1 MGDLEPGALA
11 ALAGLAGGTILGI
24 AARWGRFC
32 TLSSIETAAFGGDT
46 RGLRAWGLAIAVSII
61 GTYGLDQVG
70 LIDLSDSFY
79 LASPVSLVAT
89 VLGGFL
95 FGIGM
100 ALAGTCGYGCL
111 ARMGGGDLKS
121 FVTFLVMGITAYA
134 TLRGATA
141 YLRLAFTPAAP
152 ETFMPA
158 SFAHFITGSA
168 SGWLHP
174 VAYLMAAALAAL
186 CFASPAF
193 RADIRK
199 VVVGLAVGAV
209 IVWGWASTAAIGREA
224 FEPVTLESYTF
235 SAPLGESLVYL
246 MTMSG
251 ASLDFGIGAV
261 AGVIIGAAATAIL
274 QGHFRWEA
282 SDDPRE
288 LRRHI
293 AGGALMGFGSVTALG
308 CTIGQGISA
317 ASTLAFSAPLA
328 LFAMFCG
335 ATLGLHYLIRG
346 SFLEPIRDLFT
357 RGA

>member
-1 MGDLEPGALA
+1 MGEFDPGTLA
-11 ALAGLAGGTILGI
+11 ALAGLLGGIVLGM

-46 RGLRAWGLAIAVSII
+46 RGLRAWGLAIAVGVV
-61 GTYGLDQVG
+61 GTYALDQTG
-70 LIDLSDSFY
+70 WINLSESFY
-79 LASPVSLVAT
+79 LASPVSLFAT
-89 VLGGFL
+89 ALGGFL

-141 YLRLAFTPAAP
+141 YLRLAVTPDVP
-152 ETFMPA
+152 ETETLA
-158 SFAHFITGSA
+158 SFAHLIAGKGSA
-168 SGWLHP
+168 WLHS
-174 VAYLMAAALAAL
+174 VAYLIAAALTAI
-186 CFASPAF
+186 CFSSSAF
-193 RADIRK
+193 RKDPRK
-199 VVVGLAVGAV
+199 IAVGVAVGLV
-209 IVWGWASTAAIGREA
+209 IVWGWASTGYIASEA
-224 FEPVTLESYTF
+224 FEPVALESYTY

-251 ASLDFGIGAV
+251 SSLDFGIGAV
-261 AGVIIGAAATAIL
+261 AGVVIGAAVTSIAL
-274 QGHFRWEA
+274 GHFRWEA

-293 AGGALMGFGSVTALG
+293 LGGALMGFGSVTALG

-317 ASTLAFSAPLA
+317 ASTLAWSAPVA
-328 LFAMFCG
+328 LIAMFIG
-335 ATLGLHYLIRG
+335 AALGLHYLIRG
-346 SFLEPIRDLFT
+346 SFIEPIRDLFA
-357 RGA
+357 RRA